1 MRTRNLSDDGLN
13 LFNIAICNGKN
24 IKHNADS
31 YKRYS
36 DIKDMPVKTY
46 CYSKIK
52 QLLHDIR
59 LELESDGFITK
70 IKSGKNYNDMINV
83 SDKI

>member
-52 QLLHDIR
+52 QSWTHFRNCI
-59 LELESDGFITK
+59 S
-70 IKSGKNYNDMINV
+70 SGCDYRSFWIPHIQEEV
-83 SDKI
+83 ETRA